1 MRIRL
6 IAVGTKMPAWVEQGW
21 QEYVKRLPREISLEL
36 VEIPLGTRTKSSSTA
51 TAIAKESDAILQAIG
66 ANDKVI
72 ALEVKGKDWSTEQL
86 SDQLAH
92 WQMDGDNVS
101 LLVGGPDG
109 LSDACRSRAQVHWSL
124 SRLTLPHPLVR
135 VLLAEQV
142 YRAWT
147 ILANHPYHK

>member
-6 IAVGTKMPAWVEQGW
+6 IAVGTKMPDWVEQGYA
-21 QEYVKRLPREISLEL
+21 EYKKRLPRELSLEL
-36 VEIPLGTRTKSSSTA
+36 VEIPLGPRAKSSSVA
-51 TAIAKESDAILQAIG
+51 TAIARESDAILA
-66 ANDKVI
+66 ALDPRDKVI
-72 ALEVKGKDWSTEQL
+72 ALEVGGRDWSTEQL
-86 SDQLAH
+86 SQQLAG
-92 WQMDGDNVS
+92 WQMDGHNVS

-109 LSDACRSRAQVHWSL
+109 LSDACRARADQQWSL

-135 VLLAEQV
+135 ILLAEQI

>member
-21 QEYVKRLPREISLEL
+21 QEYVKRLPREITLEL
-36 VEIPLGTRTKSSSTA
+36 VEIPLGPRAKNSSTA

-86 SDQLAH
+86 SGQLAQ
-92 WQMDGDNVS
+92 WQMEGDNVS

-109 LSDACRSRAQVHWSL
+109 LSDACRARAQVQWSL